1 MSNNEKQQGNTEAVS
16 KGIPA
21 KVSAGSELYFH
32 PGSATFLLVPGG
44 DHNDFVQEQDL
55 LSRLIDAQLAAK
67 AELEKATDQCIDI
80 VKVNKAK
87 AESLMKQAYDK
98 VNQTTEEL
106 RNALAELTPEVSDAE
121 LLSEGSK
128 DSGIGIM
135 ELIPMS
141 KKGAVGF
148 KKTYVRS
155 NRIRNHWRTYKLSG
169 SDNKG
174 TEDSFFKKQQYTTYV
189 TDENGNRQ
197 PKTRERSVI
206 DTAKLKEKYSEVER
220 KIKTEFLKDEF
231 DKLETNVILSS
242 WAKKMNEAI
251 KESSDSL
258 SDSFNK
264 NKNVDL
270 SAQAQLMRFT
280 SGVGLESELNPMLQN
295 GDLKLKA
302 NASFVLGEAKAEA
315 AFHFPDKVGREI
327 KFPLRAEV
335 AADKAFCAKNKCEVT
350 PNGTLGSVGFIKL
363 KLTIE
368 ASGSIGASL
377 AVEAGIS
384 LDTGKDMGES
394 YGIRGSRAKLKL
406 NQLPGV
412 SSSDI
417 SVEIPDAK
425 AGGELAAFAGVEV
438 GGNIAGALQWKPPEL
453 SELNEGKSD
462 DDKDFRSF
470 AEIKPEFKF
479 QAGAGGGGTFYVTFV
494 SGRFRIY
501 CKAGLCWGVG
511 AKGSIGFEV
520 STNTIYDF
528 FEFFIYLLRNIDY
541 QKALSVMAVDAYKTF
556 CTIPLIA
563 ISKGVDLG
571 KVIVSDA
578 ESAYFQLYDSLC
590 EENKRVRLMVK
601 INQSPEVLKYTPPE
615 SKGAVIYMLMDNSG
629 WDYVDP
635 RNQNYNVLSDKL
647 SQRINVLKFGP
658 VKLRKQA
665 IFNSLRWVQSKSDY
679 RNVMQH
685 ISARPADDTI
695 KSDWKGNEKKV
706 IEFLSEGEVYQLG
719 ELSTQ
724 YGKKLAKLYNDLP
737 DGHEVSPDDE
747 LREIP
752 SSLMDEYLAIIN
764 EQEDENNRI
773 A

>member
-1 MSNNEKQQGNTEAVS
+1 
-16 KGIPA
+16 
-21 KVSAGSELYFH
+21 
-32 PGSATFLLVPGG
+32 
-44 DHNDFVQEQDL
+44 
-55 LSRLIDAQLAAK
+55 
-67 AELEKATDQCIDI
+67 
-80 VKVNKAK
+80 
-87 AESLMKQAYDK
+87 
-98 VNQTTEEL
+98 
-106 RNALAELTPEVSDAE
+106 
-121 LLSEGSK
+121 
-128 DSGIGIM
+128 
-135 ELIPMS
+135 
-141 KKGAVGF
+141 
-148 KKTYVRS
+148 
-155 NRIRNHWRTYKLSG
+155 
-169 SDNKG
+169 
-174 TEDSFFKKQQYTTYV
+174 
-189 TDENGNRQ
+189 
-197 PKTRERSVI
+197 
-206 DTAKLKEKYSEVER
+206 
-220 KIKTEFLKDEF
+220 
-231 DKLETNVILSS
+231 
-242 WAKKMNEAI
+242 
-251 KESSDSL
+251 
-258 SDSFNK
+258 
-264 NKNVDL
+264 
-270 SAQAQLMRFT
+270 MRFT